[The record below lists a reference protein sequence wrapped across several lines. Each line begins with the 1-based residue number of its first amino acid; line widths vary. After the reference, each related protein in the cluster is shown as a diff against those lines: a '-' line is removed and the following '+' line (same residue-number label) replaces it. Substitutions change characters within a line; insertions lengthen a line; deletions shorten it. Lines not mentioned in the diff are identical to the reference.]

1 MHSDPWQN
9 LRSYTDARIAQGRAG
24 GSLPTS
30 ELLKFELDHAR
41 ARDAVQQRFDADS
54 LALQIKTS
62 TRLPVLVI
70 PTQATTRAQYL
81 QRPDYG
87 RLISPQSAVQLSAH
101 AKPPADIAFIVSDGL
116 SPLAVD
122 RHAPDLLNLLIPA
135 FQKQSQTLAPIII
148 VPFGR
153 VAVQDPIG
161 HALGVKLA
169 IILIGER
176 PGLLSPDSLGAYL
189 IFNPAPTGKSDA
201 DRNCVSNIRPEGLP
215 LTQASQTIFYLAQ
228 SALTRKL
235 TGVALKDD
243 RNIAIPSLSD
253 QTPDPRP

>member
-1 MHSDPWQN
+1 MHPDPWQN
-9 LRSYTDARIAQGRAG
+9 LKHFTTARIAQGRTG

-41 ARDAVQQRFDADS
+41 ARDAVRQPFDAS
-54 LALQIKTS
+54 ALLRQAQFATGLTGII
-62 TRLPVLVI
+62 I
-70 PTQATTRAQYL
+70 PTLAASRAAYL

-87 RLISPQSAVQLSAH
+87 RVISPQSTQDLAALG
-101 AKPPADIAFIVSDGL
+101 KPGFDIALIASDGL
-116 SPLAVD
+116 SALAAD
-122 RHAPDLLNLLIPA
+122 HHAPQLLGMLA
-135 FQKQSQTLAPIII
+135 QGFQKQNLTLAPIVI

-161 HALGVKLA
+161 HALGVKLSV
-169 IILIGER
+169 ILIGER

-189 IFNPAPTGKSDA
+189 VFNPTPTGKSDA

-215 LTQASQTIFYLAQ
+215 LETATQTILYLAAA
-228 SALTRKL
+228 ALDRKL

-243 RNIAIPSLSD
+243 RVAIPQLPPTTNPSP
-253 QTPDPRP
+253 T